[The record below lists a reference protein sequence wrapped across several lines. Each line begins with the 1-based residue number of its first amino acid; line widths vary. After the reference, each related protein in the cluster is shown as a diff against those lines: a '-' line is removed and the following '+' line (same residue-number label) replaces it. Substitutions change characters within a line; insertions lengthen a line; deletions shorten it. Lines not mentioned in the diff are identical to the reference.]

1 MTLAEISKALADTKA
16 AIAAVNQEIA
26 YYGDRTCC
34 AVVRLSD
41 RRWDLQARE
50 ILLCKMFD
58 AA

>member
-1 MTLAEISKALADTKA
+1 MTLAEISQKLKDTKA
-16 AIAAVNQEIA
+16 AIAAINKEIDA
-26 YYGDRTCC
+26 YGDRTCC

-41 RRWDLQARE
+41 RRWDLEARE

>member
-1 MTLAEISKALADTKA
+1 MTLAEISKALAETKA
-16 AIAAVNQEIA
+16 ALAAVNQEIA
-26 YYGDRTCC
+26 YYGDRTCR

-41 RRWDLQARE
+41 RRWDLEARE